1 MQRSMDITAQ
11 RAASAAI
18 WVIDTRESLGMPVM
32 LNFVGASPAN
42 SDIFI
47 CDKRKLCKGTRPT

>member
-18 WVIDTRESLGMPVM
+18 WVTDTRESLGIPVM

-42 SDIFI
+42 SDILYAI
-47 CDKRKLCKGTRPT
+47 REEAMQGTRPT